1 MDNGRKTDRTLAAI
15 KRRLDG
21 TDDGTVAKESFRSH
35 YRHLERLAANLRELG
50 IDEAE
55 IDEHVSLIFRQY
67 ERELIRYLESGEGR
81 LLRPAP

>member
-1 MDNGRKTDRTLAAI
+1 MDTSRKTDRTLAAI

-21 TDDGTVAKESFRSH
+21 TDDGTVAKESFKSH
-35 YRHLERLAANLRELG
+35 YQHLERLAANLRELG